1 MIVCRSGV
9 IKTFFLQQGETI
21 MSTQIDEAAEMEEVS
36 EPFMEAVMK
45 VSEAVTP
52 MIQEKIAA
60 DGLLKSEG
68 ALAFSGVCQM
78 LTLNALIELAEETEC
93 DPLDLVDSWANSF
106 YEALDDGEDEIED
119 EEEEA

>member
-1 MIVCRSGV
+1 
-9 IKTFFLQQGETI
+9 
-21 MSTQIDEAAEMEEVS
+21 MSKNVEAVEVEEVS

-45 VSEAVTP
+45 LSESITP
-52 MIQEKIAA
+52 MIQEKIKA

-78 LTLNALIELAEETEC
+78 LTLNALIDLSEETEC

-106 YEALDDGEDEIED
+106 YEALDDGSDEEGDED
-119 EEEEA
+119 EE

>member
-1 MIVCRSGV
+1 
-9 IKTFFLQQGETI
+9 
-21 MSTQIDEAAEMEEVS
+21 MSTIIDDAAEMEEVS

-45 VSEAVTP
+45 LSESVTP
-52 MIQEKIAA
+52 VIMEKISA
-60 DGLLKSEG
+60 DALLKSEG

-106 YEALDDGEDEIED
+106 YEALDDGSDD
-119 EEEEA
+119 GEEEEE

>member
-1 MIVCRSGV
+1 
-9 IKTFFLQQGETI
+9 
-21 MSTQIDEAAEMEEVS
+21 MSTEIENAAEMEEVS

-45 VSEAVTP
+45 VSEELTP
-52 MIQEKIAA
+52 IIMEKIAA
-60 DGLLKSEG
+60 DGILKSEG

-106 YEALDDGEDEIED
+106 YEALDDEEDDVED

>member
-1 MIVCRSGV
+1 
-9 IKTFFLQQGETI
+9 
-21 MSTQIDEAAEMEEVS
+21 MSTQIDQVEMEEVS

-45 VSEAVTP
+45 VSEVVTP

-78 LTLNALIELAEETEC
+78 LTLNAIVELAEETEC

-106 YEALDDGEDEIED
+106 YEALDDGENDLED